1 MNLSKTWLIIIAL
14 CFTISLS
21 YCSKSADTINNPAS
35 SAEKQPVLPATAL
48 NYNISYPAYLQLA
61 MAQNDNTPFTNP
73 ITNDGAT
80 LGRVLFYDK
89 HLSQNNTINCGSCHK
104 AEASF
109 NDNVAFSKGFA
120 GGLTSRSSMALL
132 NVRFYKSGKMF
143 WDERSLTLEDQVL
156 QPIQN
161 HVEMGLPIQEMVS
174 KLSAINYYPSLF
186 QKAFGSTAIDSQK
199 IARALAQFVRSI
211 VPYQSKYD
219 MVKQGLAAFTPAEQQ
234 GENLFL
240 NAGAPGT
247 CASCHKP
254 PLFVNS
260 DPRPGFGLLD
270 PNDRGVNNSGN
281 FKVGSLR
288 NIAANPPYFH
298 NGSVASLEAMFTS
311 NIPAHRV
318 APQDVQNLLAFMQT
332 LTDNQIATEPRFS
345 DPFK

>member
-1 MNLSKTWLIIIAL
+1 MNVSKISFIVIAF
-14 CFTISLS
+14 CFAITLS
-21 YCSKSADTINNPAS
+21 YCSKSTDSTINTATS
-35 SAEKQPVLPATAL
+35 IEKQPVLPATAF
-48 NYNISYPAYLQLA
+48 NYNISYPAFLQLA
-61 MAQNDNTPFTNP
+61 MAQNDNTPATNP

-89 HLSQNNTINCGSCHK
+89 HLSQNNTISCGSCHK

-120 GGLTSRSSMALL
+120 GGLTTRSSMALL

-143 WDERSLTLEDQVL
+143 WDERSLNLEDQVL

-161 HVEMGLPIQEMVS
+161 HVEMGLTISELVS
-174 KLSAINYYPSLF
+174 KVSALNYYPSLF
-186 QKAFGSTAIDSQK
+186 QKAFGNTAIDSQK

-211 VPYQSKYD
+211 VPFQSKYD
-219 MVKQGLAAFTPAEQQ
+219 LVKQGLAVFTPAEQQ

-270 PNDRGVNNSGN
+270 PNDRGINNSGN
-281 FKVGSLR
+281 FKVGTLR
-288 NIAANPPYFH
+288 NIAVNPPYFH
-298 NGSVASLEAMFTS
+298 NGSVPTLQAMLTS

-318 APQDVQNLLAFMQT
+318 APQDVQNLLAFMET
-332 LTDNQIATEPRFS
+332 LTDNPICTEPRFS

>member
-1 MNLSKTWLIIIAL
+1 MKISKTQLVVIAL
-14 CFTISLS
+14 CLPFLFT
-21 YCSKSADTINNPAS
+21 YCSKSAEIASTIVA
-35 SAEKQPVLPATAL
+35 AEKQPVLPATAL
-48 NYNISYPAYLQLA
+48 NYNISYPAYLQVA
-61 MAQNDNTPFTNP
+61 MTQNDNTPATNP

-89 HLSQNNTINCGSCHK
+89 HLSQNNTISCASCHK
-104 AEASF
+104 EETSF
-109 NDNVAFSKGFA
+109 NDNLAFSLGFA
-120 GGLTSRSSMALL
+120 GGSTTRSSMPLL

-161 HVEMGLPIQEMVS
+161 HVEMGLTITEMLS
-174 KLSAINYYPSLF
+174 KISALNYYPLLF
-186 QKAFGSTAIDSQK
+186 QKAFGGTAIDSQK
-199 IARALAQFVRSI
+199 ISRALAQFVRSI

-219 MVKQGLAAFTPAEQQ
+219 LVKQGFTTFTPEEQQ
-234 GENLFL
+234 GETLFL
-240 NAGAPGT
+240 NAGAPAT

-260 DPRPGFGLLD
+260 DPRPTFGLLD
-270 PNDRGVNNSGN
+270 PIDRGINNTGN
-281 FKVGSLR
+281 FKVGTLR
-288 NIAANPPYFH
+288 NIATNPPYFH
-298 NGSVASLEAMFTS
+298 NGSVPSLQAMFTS

-332 LTDNQIATEPRFS
+332 LTDNSIFTEPRFS